1 MATVAQPAGQAPAP
15 QPRLRSRLKGFGR
28 EVTYKVAGLSIAAR
42 APFDRSEAGPAVIR
56 RAYARRFWRPR
67 HGQELASLAFAL
79 VGWPFAFVGLSAAF
93 LVKNGATVARRSNR
107 PVFRQLIDHLRL
119 YVGAGVLP
127 PWYYI
132 FELHDRPSAAFA
144 RNFIYRWESKGGIF
158 RVFKEGDRAPQSIL
172 SDKAAFA
179 ELCERHQVRTV
190 PVLALASGGRIDR
203 RAEDCEFNRDL
214 FVKPN
219 VGRGGKGAERWDYI
233 GPGYRNPAGEEIG
246 RDDLFAR
253 LAKRSLSE
261 PIIVQPRI
269 VNHSALQPLN
279 NGALSTVRI
288 LTCLDESGH
297 PEVVGAAMR
306 MAIDG
311 NHVVDNL
318 HASGIAAAVDVDSGT
333 LGPASDL
340 GADAS
345 FGWVDRHPA
354 TDAQI
359 LGTQLPMWED
369 VKHFAIRAH
378 GAFAD
383 RVIVGWDIAITPDG
397 PMLVEGNGAPDLDIM
412 QRFVRHG
419 LMAARLGVLLAFHVS
434 QLGLDR
440 APLS

>member
-1 MATVAQPAGQAPAP
+1 M
-15 QPRLRSRLKGFGR
+15 
-28 EVTYKVAGLSIAAR
+28 
-42 APFDRSEAGPAVIR
+42 
-56 RAYARRFWRPR
+56 
-67 HGQELASLAFAL
+67 
-79 VGWPFAFVGLSAAF
+79 
-93 LVKNGATVARRSNR
+93 
-107 PVFRQLIDHLRL
+107 
-119 YVGAGVLP
+119 LP

-132 FELHDRPSAAFA
+132 FELHDRPSIAYA
-144 RNFIYRWESKGGIF
+144 RNFIYRWESKGGVF
-158 RVFKEGDRAPQSIL
+158 RLFKEGDRAPRSIL

-203 RAEDCEFNRDL
+203 RADDAEFNRDL

-219 VGRGGKGAERWDYI
+219 VGRGGKGAERWDYV

-253 LAKRSLSE
+253 LAKKSLSE
-261 PIIVQPRI
+261 RVIVQPRI
-269 VNHSALQPLN
+269 VNHSALERLN

-306 MAIDG
+306 MAIDA

-318 HASGIAAAVDVDSGT
+318 HAGGIAAAVDVDFGT

-345 FGWVDRHPA
+345 FGWVERHPG
-354 TDAQI
+354 TGAQI
-359 LGTQLPMWED
+359 IGTQLPMWED
-369 VKHFAIRAH
+369 VKGFAVRAH
-378 GAFAD
+378 GAFGD
-383 RVIVGWDIAITPDG
+383 RMVVGWDIAITPEG
-397 PMLVEGNGAPDLDIM
+397 PMLIEGNGAPDLDIM
-412 QRFVRHG
+412 QRFIRHG

-434 QLGLDR
+434 QLGLDQF
-440 APLS
+440 PLT